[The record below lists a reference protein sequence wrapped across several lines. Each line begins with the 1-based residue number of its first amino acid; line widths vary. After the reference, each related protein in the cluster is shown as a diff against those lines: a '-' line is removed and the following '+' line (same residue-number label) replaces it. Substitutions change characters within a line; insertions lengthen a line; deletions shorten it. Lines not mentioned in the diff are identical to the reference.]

1 MIGDRLFAIEPIGN
15 IFCLLPA
22 LFEIPNYRLTIKPL
36 ACLGTDFQ

>member
-15 IFCLLPA
+15 IFCLLAA
-22 LFEIPNYRLTIKPL
+22 LFGIPKYRFTIKPP